1 MTRKGLVSGWLHGIL
16 LPGEHQFSDF
26 LAQFA
31 YDCFNLDELPGSRL
45 VPDRLNSSKSL
56 QTLIDQRRSKAT
68 KIVVSNRC
76 PLCAKAVIRE
86 FGSHR
91 RTFAPST
98 DLPDEAGQE

>member
-76 PLCAKAVIRE
+76 PALRQKRSFESSALTGAPLMA
-86 FGSHR
+86 R
-91 RTFAPST
+91 RAN
-98 DLPDEAGQE
+98 Q